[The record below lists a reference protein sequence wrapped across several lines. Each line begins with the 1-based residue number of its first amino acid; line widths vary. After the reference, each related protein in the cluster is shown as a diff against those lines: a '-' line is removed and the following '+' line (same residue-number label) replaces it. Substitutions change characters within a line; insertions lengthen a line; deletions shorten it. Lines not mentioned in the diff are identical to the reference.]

1 MIPVCKRHFVRLFRI
16 VYAVRHNR
24 GAVRIVRSK
33 KLNGNVIR
41 SLNHTLLLNRNGIM
55 GTVGILIKS
64 VVLLTQTG
72 IKQQSCLYGNGGSV
86 PVGNIDTDCH
96 HTRLICLLIGKSNGL
111 GHGQAVYRPNCLN
124 TVSCRRF
131 AYLNITAAGIIS
143 AKEVFFDI
151 RSLSDTE
158 REKGS
163 VILPVMIEQLFVVV
177 RLLQAVALYGFDRKS
192 AVLAR
197 NRHAY
202 IRI

>member
-1 MIPVCKRHFVRLFRI
+1 M
-16 VYAVRHNR
+16 
-24 GAVRIVRSK
+24 
-33 KLNGNVIR
+33 
-41 SLNHTLLLNRNGIM
+41 
-55 GTVGILIKS
+55 
-64 VVLLTQTG
+64 
-72 IKQQSCLYGNGGSV
+72 
-86 PVGNIDTDCH
+86 
-96 HTRLICLLIGKSNGL
+96 IGKSNGL

>member
-24 GAVRIVRSK
+24 GAVRIVRRK

-41 SLNHTLLLNRNGIM
+41 SLNHTLLLNRNGIV

-64 VVLLTQTG
+64 VVLFPQTG

-111 GHGQAVYRPNCLN
+111 GHGQAVYRPNRLN
-124 TVSCRRF
+124 TVPCRRF
-131 AYLNITAAGIIS
+131 CYRNITATGIIS
-143 AKEVFFDI
+143 AKEVFFYI
-151 RSLSDTE
+151 LALSDTE
-158 REKGS
+158 
-163 VILPVMIEQLFVVV
+163 
-177 RLLQAVALYGFDRKS
+177 
-192 AVLAR
+192 
-197 NRHAY
+197 
-202 IRI
+202 